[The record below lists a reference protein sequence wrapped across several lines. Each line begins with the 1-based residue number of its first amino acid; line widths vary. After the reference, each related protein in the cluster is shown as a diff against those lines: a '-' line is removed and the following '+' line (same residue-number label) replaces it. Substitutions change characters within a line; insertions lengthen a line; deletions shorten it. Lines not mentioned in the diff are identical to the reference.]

1 MIRARAH
8 AGLRL
13 SLLSLAVLSAGGGG
27 CVASKGD
34 IRVLQDEMRSLR
46 TSIAHSDTLQRM
58 KTDSAMMLVAKVN
71 DSLRALSTRVNNFQG
86 SVSGELFEIGRQLLT
101 IQELTGQSQ
110 RRLQELRAEWE
121 QTRGQA
127 NAAPA
132 PATAPGDTAHSS
144 VQPQGPGPYQ
154 LYMLALGQL
163 RQGSYGA
170 ARQGFLDL
178 LQQYPTF
185 EDAPAALTYIG
196 ESFARERNEAAADSV
211 YQLVVT
217 KYPQSAQAPN
227 ALYKRA
233 LLLKG
238 AGKEQETRALLQRIV
253 KEYPRSDEASLASDL
268 LATPV
273 KK

>member
-1 MIRARAH
+1 MIGTYAT
-8 AGLRL
+8 AGLRRA
-13 SLLSLAVLSAGGGG
+13 LLSLAIVSAGG

-58 KTDSAMMLVAKVN
+58 KTDSAIMLVAKVN

-127 NAAPA
+127 AAS
-132 PATAPGDTAHSS
+132 PATAAPPGDSTHSGPA
-144 VQPQGPGPYQ
+144 QQQGPGPYQ

-170 ARQGFLDL
+170 ARQGFQDL
-178 LQQYPTF
+178 LAQYPTF

-238 AGKEQETRALLQRIV
+238 AGKEQDARVLLQRIV
-253 KEYPRSDEASLASDL
+253 KEYPRSDEASLAGDL

>member
-1 MIRARAH
+1 VAAGAW
-8 AGLRL
+8 AGL
-13 SLLSLAVLSAGGGG
+13 LALGTTA
-27 CVASKGD
+27 CFASKGD
-34 IRVLQDEMRSLR
+34 VRVLQDELRALRS
-46 TSIAHSDTLQRM
+46 SIAQTDTARRAQAD
-58 KTDSAMMLVAKVN
+58 TAMTLITRAN
-71 DSLRALSTRVNNFQG
+71 DSLRIFSTRFAAFQANVTG
-86 SVSGELFEIGRQLLT
+86 GLYDMNRQLLQ
-101 IQELTGQSQ
+101 IQELSGQSQ

-127 NAAPA
+127 NAAPQSTA
-132 PATAPGDTAHSS
+132 APGDTSHTGPAQS
-144 VQPQGPGPYQ
+144 QGPGPYQ

-170 ARQGFLDL
+170 ARQGFQDL
-178 LQQYPTF
+178 LAQYPTF

-238 AGKEQETRALLQRIV
+238 AGKEQEARVLLQRIV
-253 KEYPRSDEASLASDL
+253 KEYPRSDEASLAGDL

>member
-1 MIRARAH
+1 
-8 AGLRL
+8 
-13 SLLSLAVLSAGGGG
+13 
-27 CVASKGD
+27 
-34 IRVLQDEMRSLR
+34 MRSLR
-46 TSIAHSDTLQRM
+46 SSIAHSDTAQRM
-58 KTDSAMMLVAKVN
+58 KTDSAMMLVARVT

-121 QTRGQA
+121 QTRSQA

-132 PATAPGDTAHSS
+132 PAATAPGDTSHAAAA
-144 VQPQGPGPYQ
+144 QPQGPGPYQ

-170 ARQGFLDL
+170 ARQGFQDL
-178 LQQYPTF
+178 LTQYPTF

-238 AGKEQETRALLQRIV
+238 AGKEQEARVLLQRIV
-253 KEYPRSDEASLASDL
+253 KEYPRSDEASLAGDL

>member
-1 MIRARAH
+1 
-8 AGLRL
+8 
-13 SLLSLAVLSAGGGG
+13 
-27 CVASKGD
+27 
-34 IRVLQDEMRSLR
+34 
-46 TSIAHSDTLQRM
+46 
-58 KTDSAMMLVAKVN
+58 
-71 DSLRALSTRVNNFQG
+71 
-86 SVSGELFEIGRQLLT
+86 VSGELFKIGRQLLT

-127 NAAPA
+127 NAAPQST
-132 PATAPGDTAHSS
+132 PAPGDTSHTGPAQS
-144 VQPQGPGPYQ
+144 QGPGPYQ

-170 ARQGFLDL
+170 ARQGFQDL
-178 LQQYPTF
+178 LAQYPTF

-238 AGKEQETRALLQRIV
+238 AGKEQEARVLLQRIV
-253 KEYPRSDEASLASDL
+253 KEYPRSDEASLAGDL

>member
-1 MIRARAH
+1 VTSSRVRVS
-8 AGLRL
+8 LRI
-13 SLLSLAVLSAGGGG
+13 SLFALTAASA

-46 TSIAHSDTLQRM
+46 SSIARSDTLQRM
-58 KTDSAMMLVAKVN
+58 KTDSAMMLVARVN

-121 QTRGQA
+121 QTRSQA
-127 NAAPA
+127 VTAPA
-132 PATAPGDTAHSS
+132 ATPGDTAHGSAPA
-144 VQPQGPGPYQ
+144 QPQGPGPYQ

-170 ARQGFLDL
+170 ARQGFQDL
-178 LQQYPTF
+178 LTQYPTF
-185 EDAPAALTYIG
+185 EDAPAAMTYIG

-238 AGKEQETRALLQRIV
+238 AGKEQEARVLLQRIV
-253 KEYPRSDEASLASDL
+253 KEYPRSDEASLAGDL

>member
-1 MIRARAH
+1 VIGARAH
-8 AGLRL
+8 VGLRL
-13 SLLSLAVLSAGGGG
+13 SLLSLAVLSAGG

-132 PATAPGDTAHSS
+132 PATAPGDTAHSGPA
-144 VQPQGPGPYQ
+144 QQGPGPYQ

-238 AGKEQETRALLQRIV
+238 AGKEQEARALLQRIV
-253 KEYPRSDEASLASDL
+253 KEYPRSDEASLAGDL

>member
-1 MIRARAH
+1 MTSASAR

-13 SLLSLAVLSAGGGG
+13 SLLSLIAAVG

-34 IRVLQDEMRSLR
+34 IRLLQDEMRSLR
-46 TSIAHSDTLQRM
+46 TSLAYADTLQRL
-58 KTDSAMMLVAKVN
+58 KTDSAMLLVARVN

-121 QTRGQA
+121 QTRSQA
-127 NAAPA
+127 LQAPA
-132 PATAPGDTAHSS
+132 PATPADSS
-144 VQPQGPGPYQ
+144 HAGNAQQPQGPGPYQ

-170 ARQGFLDL
+170 ERQCFQDL
-178 LQQYPTF
+178 LAQYPTF
-185 EDAPAALTYIG
+185 EDAPAAMTYIG
-196 ESFARERNEAAADSV
+196 ESFAREKNEAAADSV

-238 AGKEQETRALLQRIV
+238 AGKEQEARVLLQKIV
-253 KEYPRSDEASLASDL
+253 KEYPRSDEASLAADL
-268 LATPV
+268 LATPA